1 MNIEVMLQ
9 KIGLG
14 KVIWVGT
21 FPSHYVR
28 KMHLGIEKIR
38 PGTMRFVYTANIKEL
53 NERVYE
59 RGTLPVESI
68 VINEDFPVWQF
79 LRALQK
85 SRPRA
90 LIVAGYG
97 DRLLAVT
104 LLWCFWRRIKFSF
117 WSDTNLLI
125 TLSGNSIKR
134 LLKKLILK
142 VILARAHKLL
152 YIGARNRDVY
162 IWLLGMK
169 LSLNKLYFLP
179 YPAIIS
185 EIKETPLSK
194 VENIEKKDFEHL
206 KILYLGRLEPIK
218 AVHNL
223 IHALTLLPSEIR
235 NNVHLDIFG
244 GGSEEVRLKEIADRQ
259 NISKLVS
266 FHGPVASH
274 SVAQAYSRA
283 DVFVLPSDKEPWGL
297 VVNEALLAGVPV
309 MCPFWVGAATDLITD
324 GETGYVLENNN
335 PSSIALGIE
344 RAFRMG
350 STHNKRL
357 GIQGRTR
364 VITGGWNEEAALAK
378 LIALVDE
385 LSPQAEPRAL

>member
-1 MNIEVMLQ
+1 MNREVMLQ

-14 KVIWVGT
+14 KIIWVGT

-28 KMHLGIEKIR
+28 KMHLGIEKIC
-38 PGTMRFVYTANIKEL
+38 PETMHFVYTANIDEM
-53 NERVYE
+53 NERNYE
-59 RGTLPVESI
+59 RGTLPVASA
-68 VINEDFPVWQF
+68 VINEDFPVWQ
-79 LRALQK
+79 LLGALQK

-90 LIVAGYG
+90 IIVAGYG
-97 DRLLAVT
+97 DRLLAIT
-104 LLWCFWRRIKFSF
+104 LLWCFWKRIKFSF

-125 TLSGNSIKR
+125 TQNGNSIKR
-134 LLKKLILK
+134 LVKKLILK
-142 VILARAHKLL
+142 VILTRAHKLL
-152 YIGARNRDVY
+152 YVGTRNRDFY
-162 IWLLGMK
+162 IWLLGLK
-169 LSLNKLYFLP
+169 LSLKKLYFLP

-185 EIKETPLSK
+185 EIKETLLSK
-194 VENIEKKDFEHL
+194 VERTEKKDGEPF

-235 NNVHLDIFG
+235 NSVHLDIFG
-244 GGSEEVRLKEIADRQ
+244 GGSEEDRLKEMADRQ

-266 FHGPVASH
+266 FHGPVPSH
-274 SVAQAYSRA
+274 SVAQAYLRA

-335 PSSIALGIE
+335 SSSIALGIE

-350 STHNKRL
+350 STHNERM
-357 GIQGRTR
+357 GTQGRTR
-364 VITGGWNEEAALAK
+364 VITGGWNEEAAVAK
-378 LIALVDE
+378 LVALVDE
-385 LSPQAEPRAL
+385 LSPQSDPCAL